1 MSEEDKKL
9 EEDINMLVQRL
20 QVGVIFFL
28 FKNKFQGNKNLKIY
42 F

>member
-20 QVGVIFFL
+20 QVGVIFF
-28 FKNKFQGNKNLKIY
+28 FSEISCKKIKT
-42 F
+42 